1 MKYQFNLGKAEMD
14 ILRYIAEHHPVSVR
28 EVADHIADTKGHVRT
43 TVLNAMERLRKK
55 GFLSRTQQD
64 GVFAYSPS
72 QPKKELFRSLLTDF
86 VDTAF
91 GGSHDPLVA
100 YFVEQT
106 DMSDAEL
113 KVLKNLAKRMDD
125 QRGES

>member
-14 ILRYIAEHHPVSVR
+14 ILRYIAEHNPVTVR

-55 GFLSRTQQD
+55 GFLSRDQVG
-64 GVFAYSPS
+64 GVFEYEPS
-72 QPKKELFRSLLTDF
+72 KPKKELFRNLLRDF

-100 YFVEQT
+100 YFVEGT
-106 DMSDAEL
+106 DMTEAEL
-113 KVLKNLAKRMDD
+113 RMLKKIATKLDNQK
-125 QRGES
+125 GE

>member
-14 ILRYIAEHHPVSVR
+14 ILRYIAEHNPVTVR

-55 GFLSRTQQD
+55 GFLSRDQVG
-64 GVFAYSPS
+64 GVFEYEPS
-72 QPKKELFRSLLTDF
+72 KPKKELFRNLLRDF

-100 YFVEQT
+100 YFVEGT
-106 DMSDAEL
+106 DMTEAEL
-113 KVLKNLAKRMDD
+113 RMLKKIAKKLDN
-125 QRGES
+125 QKGE

>member
-14 ILRYIAEHHPVSVR
+14 ILRYIAEHHPVTVR
-28 EVADHIADTKGHVRT
+28 EVANHIADTKGHVRT

-55 GFLSRTQQD
+55 GFLSRLQVD
-64 GVFAYSPS
+64 GVFEYEPS
-72 QPKKELFRSLLTDF
+72 KPKKELFRNLLRDF

-100 YFVEQT
+100 YFVEGT
-106 DMSDAEL
+106 DMTEAEL
-113 KVLKNLAKRMDD
+113 RMLKKIAKKLDN
-125 QRGES
+125 QKGE